1 MFITQTYKYR
11 YNDIIYVGGQ
21 VPDGA
26 NILETMD
33 ILNAKE
39 GYELLNIYSNEKFGS
54 IWLKDGD
61 TQENYREIKIKE
73 PSEIM
78 E

>member
-1 MFITQTYKYR
+1 MFITKSYKYE

-26 NILETMD
+26 NILETMN
-33 ILNAKE
+33 ILNAEE
-39 GYELLNIYSNEKFGS
+39 GYELLNIYSNETFGS

>member
-1 MFITQTYKYR
+1 MFITQSYKYE

-33 ILNAKE
+33 ILNAEE
-39 GYELLNIYSNEKFGS
+39 GYELLNIYSNETFGS
-54 IWLKDGD
+54 IWLKDED

>member
-1 MFITQTYKYR
+1 MFITKSYKYE

-26 NILETMD
+26 NILETMN
-33 ILNAKE
+33 ILNAEE
-39 GYELLNIYSNEKFGS
+39 GYELLNIYSNETFGS

-61 TQENYREIKIKE
+61 NQENYREIKIKE

>member
-1 MFITQTYKYR
+1 MFITQCYKYE
-11 YNDIIYVGGQ
+11 YNDIVYVGGN
-21 VPDGA
+21 VPEGA
-26 NILETMD
+26 TVLETMN
-33 ILNAKE
+33 ILNAEE
-39 GYELLNIYSNEKFGS
+39 GYELLNIYSNETFGS

>member
-1 MFITQTYKYR
+1 MYITQTYKYE

-21 VPDGA
+21 FPDGA
-26 NILETMD
+26 NILETMN
-33 ILNAKE
+33 ILNAEE